1 MIYSIFIY
9 LGSHYIIALLIDYVV
24 GIFLG
29 LMLNKRYTFNVNG
42 RIGHKIIIKAIISN
56 VFIFLINVAI
66 LYLLI
71 DVFEN
76 NAYLSQLFTL
86 IVIAISSFLFY
97 KYYIFKVCE
106 NGK

>member
-1 MIYSIFIY
+1 M
-9 LGSHYIIALLIDYVV
+9 
-24 GIFLG
+24 
-29 LMLNKRYTFNVNG
+29 
-42 RIGHKIIIKAIISN
+42 
-56 VFIFLINVAI
+56 
-66 LYLLI
+66 YLLI